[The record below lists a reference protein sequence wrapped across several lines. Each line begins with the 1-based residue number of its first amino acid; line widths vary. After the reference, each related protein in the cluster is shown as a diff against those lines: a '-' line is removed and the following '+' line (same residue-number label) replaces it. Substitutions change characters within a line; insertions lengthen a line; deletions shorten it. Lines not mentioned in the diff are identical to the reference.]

1 MQHILQLEE
10 TERPTEWL
18 RALSEGRRL
27 YASLVDEA
35 GNFAVAAWRIARA
48 RCRVQSMP
56 STVPTTTELCVA
68 ATYLAEATGS
78 PRPPAVILLDECQ
91 RRGLPVL

>member
-1 MQHILQLEE
+1 MQHVHLFEE

-48 RCRVQSMP
+48 RCRIQSMP
-56 STVPTTTELCVA
+56 SAVPTSAELCVA
-68 ATYLAEATGS
+68 AAYLAEATGS
-78 PRPPAVILLDECQ
+78 PRPPSVILRDECE